1 MQECRDDYPLLY
13 PPLTTVPPP
22 LSPRGESQVLVLKTR
37 AVALLLAG
45 LAVGVVGGVGGS
57 VVMGVGVGGCGWGG
71 IRV

>member
-13 PPLTTVPPP
+13 PPLTTVPSPF
-22 LSPRGESQVLVLKTR
+22 PRGESQVLVLKTR

-57 VVMGVGVGGCGWGG
+57 VVMGVGVGERGWRG
-71 IRV
+71 I